1 MQIKCCL
8 NPKYEQALKDYNIL
22 QYDNDF
28 VASHRTQIQ
37 DLQILSIVKDVS
49 KEYQTIKDNY
59 KVPEIDISKPIDVN
73 VGVSQ
78 FIPGFVGGR
87 TWPYGYIHFTVGTCY
102 FKQALWQST
111 CKKQIK
117 RFEIGSYLTLDGES
131 IPVLDLFKEEC
142 KQELLHVTRTLLRTD
157 IGPEE
162 EQTFENIEKAAK
174 KTRLQTIIDTIRG
187 FAHERKN

>member
-1 MQIKCCL
+1 MQIKCYL

-28 VASHRTQIQ
+28 IAAHKTQIQ

-49 KEYQTIKDNY
+49 KEYQNIKDNY
-59 KVPEIDISKPIDVN
+59 KVPEIDISKPIDVDIR
-73 VGVSQ
+73 VSQ
-78 FIPGFVGGR
+78 FLPNMVCGR

-102 FKQALWQST
+102 FRAELWQST

-117 RFEIGSYLTLDGES
+117 RFENGSYLNIGGKCIS
-131 IPVLDLFKEEC
+131 VLDLFKEEH
-142 KQELLHVTRTLLRTD
+142 KEELLEATKTLLRTD

-162 EQTFENIEKAAK
+162 EQTFENLEKATK
-174 KTRLQTIIDTIRG
+174 KTRLQEVIDTIRG